1 MTAKLPLTI
10 LVVDDEQI
18 ARRRLLRLLRSM
30 DNVIVVGEAGDVDSA
45 VAAAQALRPDMML
58 LDIQI
63 PGGDGFA
70 VIDQL
75 GHASPLVVFVTA
87 FDHHALR
94 AFETEAVDYVTKP
107 VDVARLATAI
117 RRARAAVSVQGREE
131 QIADLL
137 ATVEVLRRSL
147 RENQSQ
153 GRSNSFWIKSRGV
166 QQRIGIE
173 SIDYIQAE
181 RDYVRLFAGGQSHLV
196 SESISAM
203 ESRLA
208 PLGFLRIHRSTLVR
222 HETVVQMSQGR
233 YGAFTLRL
241 SDGTELRVG
250 RTYLEGLRAALNLP
264 QPDQGNP

>member
-1 MTAKLPLTI
+1 MMTQQPLSI

-18 ARRRLLRLLRSM
+18 ARRRLLRLLRAM
-30 DNVIVVGEAGDVDSA
+30 EDVVVVGEAGDVDSA
-45 VAAAQALRPDMML
+45 VAAVRTLRPDMLL

-70 VIDQL
+70 VIDRL
-75 GHASPLVVFVTA
+75 GSESTLVVFVTA

-94 AFETEAVDYVTKP
+94 AFEMEAVDYVTKP
-107 VDVARLATAI
+107 VEFTRLATAI

-137 ATVEVLRRSL
+137 ATVDALRHSL
-147 RENQSQ
+147 RQSQ
-153 GRSNSFWIKSRGV
+153 SESHSRSFWIKNRGV
-166 QQRIGIE
+166 HQRVAME

-181 RDYVRLFAGGQSHLV
+181 RDYVRLFAGGQSHLI
-196 SESISAM
+196 SESISVM

-222 HETVVQMSQGR
+222 HDTVAQMLQGR
-233 YGAFTLRL
+233 YGTFTLRL
-241 SDGTELRVG
+241 IDGTELRVG
-250 RTYLEGLRAALNLP
+250 RTYIKGLRVALGLP
-264 QPDQGNP
+264 KTDQGNL